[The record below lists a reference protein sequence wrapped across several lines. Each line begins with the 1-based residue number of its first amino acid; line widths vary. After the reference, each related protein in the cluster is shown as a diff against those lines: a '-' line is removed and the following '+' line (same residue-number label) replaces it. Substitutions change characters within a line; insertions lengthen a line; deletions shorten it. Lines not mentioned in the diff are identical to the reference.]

1 MISPFKFRSDDPPL
15 IDTMPGEPSSTPIP
29 LTGDGFPI
37 QLLMG
42 PWGIDTN
49 PIPPWRC
56 GFGGTNDSI
65 GGIGECIGAPTGIDT
80 NPNPNPWNIDDVD
93 FGVIHPPG
101 IDGGGLGARGQD
113 DNVDDLWKSGG
124 TGSIDG
130 EGFGMGVGGDGGNIT
145 GKSDSG
151 GEFDIGEERTGI
163 HGIGNENFDGITGYG
178 GSDFIE
184 PIDPGPIG
192 PIMNVTE
199 VMDMVNGGTNDG

>member
-15 IDTMPGEPSSTPIP
+15 ID
-29 LTGDGFPI
+29 GFPI
-37 QLLMG
+37 QLPKG
-42 PWGIDTN
+42 PW
-49 PIPPWRC
+49 
-56 GFGGTNDSI
+56 
-65 GGIGECIGAPTGIDT
+65 GIDT

-130 EGFGMGVGGDGGNIT
+130 EGFGMGIEDDGGDGY
-145 GKSDSG
+145 G

-163 HGIGNENFDGITGYG
+163 HPIYGGGGETIIYPTPGPGIGNENFDGITGGGLFDVLEGYG
-178 GSDFIE
+178 DFIE